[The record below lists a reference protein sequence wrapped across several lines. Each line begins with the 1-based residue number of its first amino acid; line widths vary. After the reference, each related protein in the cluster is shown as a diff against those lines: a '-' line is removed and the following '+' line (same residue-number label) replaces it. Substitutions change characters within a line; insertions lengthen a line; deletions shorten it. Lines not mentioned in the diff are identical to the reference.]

1 MNLTRVSEF
10 TTLGWGIIITL
21 YVRRIEKHRVFE
33 SLFNMSRE
41 VGNQKIKKKKE
52 NSNYLYIINN

>member
-41 VGNQKIKKKKE
+41 VGNQKIKKKKKTATI
-52 NSNYLYIINN
+52 YI